1 MPDKYQKLAN
11 SSLGKSLFSALGLPT
26 PVPLERQVQVS
37 DSIIRGRVVLGAA
50 TNAELLPALA
60 QTLSDAGADLQQL
73 ADADTAEV
81 IAAAVSAAGGQIAPF
96 ETQATTAGS
105 GCKGLVFDASGIG
118 STYELRALHTFF
130 SPLVRQVQSCG
141 RIVVLGRPVST
152 AGTPSQAAAMRA
164 LEGFVRS
171 LAKEVGRKGV
181 TVQLIYV
188 AKGAEEQLES
198 PLRFCLSSRSA
209 YVSAQVITVDSAQG
223 AEAPDWEQPLSGK
236 VALVTGAS
244 RGIGESIAGV
254 LARDGAT
261 VVCLD
266 IPAAAQALEAVAA
279 SINGK
284 TLAVDITH
292 DKSPE
297 TIADAVAAISGG
309 VDIVVHNAGITR
321 DKTLARM
328 KPEWW
333 DMVLDINLCSE
344 ERINDALLARDLL
357 RSGGRIVCVSSMS
370 GIAGNFGQTNYAASK
385 AGVIGYVQAMAKPL
399 AEKQITINA
408 VAPGFIETQ
417 MTAAIPLLTR
427 EAGRR
432 MNSLSQGGLPEDVAE
447 TIAFFASPASA
458 GVNGNVIRVC
468 GQSLLGA

>member
-26 PVPLERQVQVS
+26 PVPLERQDNTS
-37 DSIIRGRVVLGAA
+37 DAIIQGKVLLGAA
-50 TNAELLPALA
+50 DKAELVPALA
-60 QTLSDAGADLQQL
+60 KTLSDSGADICRMVTAETADLI
-73 ADADTAEV
+73 ADAVTAVGAPSETV
-81 IAAAVSAAGGQIAPF
+81 DLQDEAGPGF
-96 ETQATTAGS
+96 
-105 GCKGLVFDASGIG
+105 KGLVFDASGIA
-118 STYELRALHTFF
+118 STGELRALHAFF
-130 SPLVRQVQSCG
+130 SPVVRQVQSCG
-141 RIVVLGRPVST
+141 RIVVLGRPVT
-152 AGTPSQAAAMRA
+152 AAKSPSQAAAMRA

-171 LAKEVGRKGV
+171 LAKEVGRKGI

-188 AKGAEEQLES
+188 ARGAETLLAS

-209 YVSAQVITVDSAQG
+209 YVSAQVITVDSAQEG
-223 AEAPDWEQPLSGK
+223 DGLDWQQPLAGK

-244 RGIGESIAGV
+244 RGIGEAIAGV

-279 SINGK
+279 SLNGK
-284 TLAVDITH
+284 TLAVDIT
-292 DKSPE
+292 DDRAPE
-297 TIADAVAAISGG
+297 TIADALADISGG

-333 DMVLDINLCSE
+333 DMVMDINLCSE

-357 RSGGRIVCVSSMS
+357 RPGGRIVCVSSMS

-399 AEKQITINA
+399 AEKKITINA

-432 MNSLSQGGLPEDVAE
+432 MNSLSQGGLPQDVAE

>member
-1 MPDKYQKLAN
+1 MPDKYQKFAN

-26 PVPLERQVQVS
+26 PVPLERQNTAS
-37 DSIIRGRVVLGAA
+37 NTIIQGKVLLGAA
-50 TNAELLPALA
+50 DKAELVPALA
-60 QTLSDAGADLQQL
+60 KTLYDGGVEFCRMATSETADLI
-73 ADADTAEV
+73 ADAVTA
-81 IAAAVSAAGGQIAPF
+81 IGGQSDTVDLQD
-96 ETQATTAGS
+96 ETGP
-105 GCKGLVFDASGIG
+105 GFKGLVFDASGIA
-118 STYELRALHTFF
+118 STVELRALHAFF
-130 SPLVRQVQSCG
+130 SPVVRQVQSCG
-141 RIVVLGRPVST
+141 RIVILGRPVV
-152 AGTPSQAAAMRA
+152 AAKTPSQAAAMRA

-171 LAKEVGRKGV
+171 LAKEVGRKGI

-188 AKGAEEQLES
+188 AQGAETLLAS
-198 PLRFCLSSRSA
+198 PLRFCLSARSA

-223 AEAPDWEQPLSGK
+223 DDALNWQQPLSGK

-244 RGIGESIAGV
+244 RGIGEAIAGV

-266 IPAAAQALEAVAA
+266 IPVAAQALEAVAA

-284 TLAVDITH
+284 TLAVDITD
-292 DKSPE
+292 DKAGE
-297 TIADAVAAISGG
+297 TIADALAEISGG

-333 DMVLDINLCSE
+333 DSVMDINLCSE
-344 ERINDALLARDLL
+344 ERINEALLVRNLL
-357 RSGGRIVCVSSMS
+357 RPGGRIVCVSSMS